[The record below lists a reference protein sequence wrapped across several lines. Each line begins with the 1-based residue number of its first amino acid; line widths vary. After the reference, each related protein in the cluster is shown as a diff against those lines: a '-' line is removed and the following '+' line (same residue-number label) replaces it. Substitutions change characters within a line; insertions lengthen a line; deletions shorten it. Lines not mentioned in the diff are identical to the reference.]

1 MYFSSVTFERTCVNL
16 SKFIGGRVTRNF
28 NIGELKCIVLSLM
41 KTGYFLPKTE
51 NYSFLK
57 SIEGTF
63 HCISF
68 QYESLSFVKS
78 A

>member
-1 MYFSSVTFERTCVNL
+1 
-16 SKFIGGRVTRNF
+16 VTRNF